1 MEGSIYGQDLAH
13 NYFFFFCIKQL
24 EKYMSYKTYQT
35 IAVSTR
41 QKQFRTIVPK
51 IKKTNVMSPKIAS
64 SLFTRRPFVYKE

>member
-1 MEGSIYGQDLAH
+1 
-13 NYFFFFCIKQL
+13 
-24 EKYMSYKTYQT
+24 MSYKTYQT

-51 IKKTNVMSPKIAS
+51 IKKTNEMSPKIAS